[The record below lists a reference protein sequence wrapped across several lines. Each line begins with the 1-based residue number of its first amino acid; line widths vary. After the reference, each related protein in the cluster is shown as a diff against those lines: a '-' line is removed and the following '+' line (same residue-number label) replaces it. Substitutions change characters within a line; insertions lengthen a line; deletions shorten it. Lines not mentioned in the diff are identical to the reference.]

1 MFKYIVDIL
10 KEFTSKQ
17 KLYALVIVLVAIVTI
32 TVGPKLVSEFK
43 TDKEEYELI
52 VSSLRKRNRD
62 LFVENEELNNQ
73 LVKGRTECRVL
84 LVEKENEVIA
94 ALTEIERKM
103 KRQKTLNKVTVDTI
117 VNDGTVAQISE
128 VKYVQTTNPEVMGM
142 VQKLKTKLK
151 NDISSN

>member
-17 KLYALVIVLVAIVTI
+17 KLYALIVVLIAITTI
-32 TVGPKLVSEFK
+32 TVGPKIISEFK

-52 VSSLRKRNRD
+52 VTSLKKRNRN
-62 LFVENEELNNQ
+62 LYVENEELNNQ
-73 LVKGRTECRVL
+73 VIKGRTECRIL
-84 LVEKENEVIA
+84 LVEKENEVIN
-94 ALTEIERKM
+94 ALSEIERKM
-103 KRQKTLNKVTVDTI
+103 KTQKKLNKITIDTV
-117 VNDGTVAQISE
+117 VNDGIVTQISE
-128 VKYVQTTNPEVMGM
+128 VKYVQSANTEVMGM

>member
-17 KLYALVIVLVAIVTI
+17 KLYALIVVLVAIVTI
-32 TVGPKLVSEFK
+32 MVGPKLVSEFK

-73 LVKGRTECRVL
+73 IVKGRTECRVL

-103 KRQKTLNKVTVDTI
+103 KTQKTFNKVTVDTVI
-117 VNDGTVAQISE
+117 SDGTMSQISQ
-128 VKYVQTTNPEVMGM
+128 VKYIQTPNPEVMGM

>member
-17 KLYALVIVLVAIVTI
+17 KLYALIIVLVAIVII
-32 TVGPKLVSEFK
+32 TVGPKLISEIK

-73 LVKGRTECRVL
+73 VIKGRTECRVL

-103 KRQKTLNKVTVDTI
+103 KTQKTLNKITIDTV
-117 VNDGTVAQISE
+117 VNDGTMAQISE
-128 VKYVQTTNPEVMGM
+128 VKYIQTPNTEVMGM

-151 NDISSN
+151 NDINSN

>member
-17 KLYALVIVLVAIVTI
+17 KLYALVIVLVAIVII
-32 TVGPKLVSEFK
+32 TVGPKLISEFK
-43 TDKEEYELI
+43 TDKEEYELMI
-52 VSSLRKRNRD
+52 SSLRKRNRD
-62 LFVENEELNNQ
+62 LFVENGELSNQ
-73 LVKGRTECRVL
+73 LIKGRTECRVL

-103 KRQKTLNKVTVDTI
+103 RTQKTLNKITVDTI
-117 VNDGTVAQISE
+117 VNDGTISQISE
-128 VKYVQTTNPEVMGM
+128 VKYVQTPNPEVMGM

-151 NDISSN
+151 NDISSD